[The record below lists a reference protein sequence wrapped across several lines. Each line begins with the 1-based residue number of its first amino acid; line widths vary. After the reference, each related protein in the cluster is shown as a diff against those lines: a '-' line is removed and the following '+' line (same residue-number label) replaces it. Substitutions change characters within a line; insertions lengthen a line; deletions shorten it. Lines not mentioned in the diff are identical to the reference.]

1 MTIDDWRGRIDS
13 LEDNLIALLNQ
24 RAAYAQEIGK
34 IKRKEGL
41 PFLDPARE
49 QAILDRVA
57 QKNKGPLS
65 DAALQ
70 AIFRALV
77 SETRKMEETENAGG

>member
-1 MTIDDWRGRIDS
+1 MTIDDWRGHIDS
-13 LEDNLIALLNQ
+13 LEDELIALLNQ

-34 IKRKEGL
+34 IKREEGL

-65 DAALQ
+65 DAAVR
-70 AIFRALV
+70 AIFSTLV
-77 SETRKMEETENAGG
+77 SETRKMEERENA

>member
-24 RAAYAQEIGK
+24 RAAYAHEIGK
-34 IKRKEGL
+34 IKRQEGL

-49 QAILDRVA
+49 QIILDRVA
-57 QKNKGPLS
+57 QKNQGPLS
-65 DAALQ
+65 DEALQ
-70 AIFRALV
+70 AVFRALLF
-77 SETRKMEETENAGG
+77 ETRKMEERDHA